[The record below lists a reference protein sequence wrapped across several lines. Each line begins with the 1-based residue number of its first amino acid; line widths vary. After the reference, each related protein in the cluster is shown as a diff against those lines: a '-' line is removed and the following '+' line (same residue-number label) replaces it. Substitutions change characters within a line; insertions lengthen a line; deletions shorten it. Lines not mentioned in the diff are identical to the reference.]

1 MSDES
6 VQPQTDKK
14 IEKSGELPDEALDKA
29 TGGMKMPL
37 VQEEALVKEPYLRK
51 NSVSAQAGAAGLVLL
66 NLASHTK
73 PAGLRRVV
81 GQLLSSRG
89 SGVTDRSR
97 RSFVQQVL
105 GPAHH
110 EIVVRTWR

>member
-1 MSDES
+1 MMSDES

-51 NSVSAQAGAAGLVLL
+51 IQ
-66 NLASHTK
+66 
-73 PAGLRRVV
+73 
-81 GQLLSSRG
+81 
-89 SGVTDRSR
+89 
-97 RSFVQQVL
+97 
-105 GPAHH
+105 
-110 EIVVRTWR
+110 